1 MSVFVLSAIVNIA
14 DQAFCIPF
22 YGKEPMSKNP
32 TQKSAPTKEKLS
44 FPMTE
49 THLQAPA
56 RVFQEEDAALKTVM
70 QFFAE
75 EVLPFLHISG
85 KVVGFAPTE
94 LVRLDIQ
101 KFFQDFNLIMEDTSW
116 KHFEF
121 QSTDNGIEDLKRFR
135 VYEAVT
141 SYQNGV
147 SVTTYVLYSGNI
159 RHPVTQFTEGINTYR
174 VQPIIMQNKNA
185 EKTFQELKE
194 KAQAGRLTR
203 TDLVSLTLCPL
214 MGGEMPQKER
224 IKGAFEI
231 LKESG
236 DLLDPDEVQ
245 KIEAVIYAM
254 AEKFLEKMD
263 LEEVMEEI
271 SMTRLG
277 EMLVNKGY
285 DIGHSKG
292 VEEEKLA
299 AARNL
304 LGQVSPDILAK
315 ALELP
320 LDTILK
326 LEKERESSS
335 K

>member
-1 MSVFVLSAIVNIA
+1 
-14 DQAFCIPF
+14 
-22 YGKEPMSKNP
+22 
-32 TQKSAPTKEKLS
+32 
-44 FPMTE
+44 
-49 THLQAPA
+49 
-56 RVFQEEDAALKTVM
+56 
-70 QFFAE
+70 
-75 EVLPFLHISG
+75 
-85 KVVGFAPTE
+85 
-94 LVRLDIQ
+94 
-101 KFFQDFNLIMEDTSW
+101 
-116 KHFEF
+116 
-121 QSTDNGIEDLKRFR
+121 
-135 VYEAVT
+135 
-141 SYQNGV
+141 
-147 SVTTYVLYSGNI
+147 LYSGNI

-174 VQPIIMQNKNA
+174 VQPVIMQNKNA

-194 KAQAGRLTR
+194 KAQAGRITR
-203 TDLVSLTLCPL
+203 SDLVSLTLSPL

-236 DLLDPDEVQ
+236 GLLNPDEVQ

-254 AEKFLEKMD
+254 AEKFLVKMD

-292 VEEEKLA
+292 VEEGKLD
-299 AARNL
+299 AARSL

-320 LDTILK
+320 LETILK
-326 LEKERESSS
+326 
-335 K
+335 

>member
-32 TQKSAPTKEKLS
+32 TQKSAPTKEKFS

-56 RVFQEEDAALKTVM
+56 R
-70 QFFAE
+70 
-75 EVLPFLHISG
+75 I
-85 KVVGFAPTE
+85 
-94 LVRLDIQ
+94 
-101 KFFQDFNLIMEDTSW
+101 
-116 KHFEF
+116 
-121 QSTDNGIEDLKRFR
+121 FR
-135 VYEAVT
+135 
-141 SYQNGV
+141 
-147 SVTTYVLYSGNI
+147 
-159 RHPVTQFTEGINTYR
+159 
-174 VQPIIMQNKNA
+174 
-185 EKTFQELKE
+185 
-194 KAQAGRLTR
+194 
-203 TDLVSLTLCPL
+203 
-214 MGGEMPQKER
+214 
-224 IKGAFEI
+224 
-231 LKESG
+231 
-236 DLLDPDEVQ
+236 
-245 KIEAVIYAM
+245 
-254 AEKFLEKMD
+254 
-263 LEEVMEEI
+263 EEVMEEI

-285 DIGHSKG
+285 GEGYDIGYSKG

-320 LDTILK
+320 LETILK
-326 LEKERESSS
+326 LKKERESSS

>member
-1 MSVFVLSAIVNIA
+1 
-14 DQAFCIPF
+14 
-22 YGKEPMSKNP
+22 
-32 TQKSAPTKEKLS
+32 
-44 FPMTE
+44 
-49 THLQAPA
+49 
-56 RVFQEEDAALKTVM
+56 
-70 QFFAE
+70 
-75 EVLPFLHISG
+75 
-85 KVVGFAPTE
+85 
-94 LVRLDIQ
+94 
-101 KFFQDFNLIMEDTSW
+101 
-116 KHFEF
+116 
-121 QSTDNGIEDLKRFR
+121 
-135 VYEAVT
+135 
-141 SYQNGV
+141 
-147 SVTTYVLYSGNI
+147 
-159 RHPVTQFTEGINTYR
+159 
-174 VQPIIMQNKNA
+174 MQNKNA

-194 KAQAGRLTR
+194 KARIGRLTR
-203 TDLVSLTLCPL
+203 TDLVALTLCPL
-214 MGGEMPQKER
+214 MGGDMSQKER

-236 DLLDPDEVQ
+236 GLLDTDEIQ

-285 DIGHSKG
+285 SKG

-320 LDTILK
+320 LETILK
-326 LEKERESSS
+326 LKEDQEPVSR
-335 K
+335 

>member
-56 RVFQEEDAALKTVM
+56 RVFQE
-70 QFFAE
+70 
-75 EVLPFLHISG
+75 
-85 KVVGFAPTE
+85 
-94 LVRLDIQ
+94 
-101 KFFQDFNLIMEDTSW
+101 
-116 KHFEF
+116 
-121 QSTDNGIEDLKRFR
+121 
-135 VYEAVT
+135 
-141 SYQNGV
+141 
-147 SVTTYVLYSGNI
+147 
-159 RHPVTQFTEGINTYR
+159 
-174 VQPIIMQNKNA
+174 
-185 EKTFQELKE
+185 
-194 KAQAGRLTR
+194 
-203 TDLVSLTLCPL
+203 
-214 MGGEMPQKER
+214 
-224 IKGAFEI
+224 
-231 LKESG
+231 
-236 DLLDPDEVQ
+236 EVQ

>member
-1 MSVFVLSAIVNIA
+1 MA
-14 DQAFCIPF
+14 
-22 YGKEPMSKNP
+22 KNP
-32 TQKSAPTKEKLS
+32 TQRSAPAKEKFS

-56 RVFQEEDAALKTVM
+56 RVFQE
-70 QFFAE
+70 
-75 EVLPFLHISG
+75 
-85 KVVGFAPTE
+85 
-94 LVRLDIQ
+94 
-101 KFFQDFNLIMEDTSW
+101 
-116 KHFEF
+116 
-121 QSTDNGIEDLKRFR
+121 
-135 VYEAVT
+135 
-141 SYQNGV
+141 
-147 SVTTYVLYSGNI
+147 
-159 RHPVTQFTEGINTYR
+159 
-174 VQPIIMQNKNA
+174 
-185 EKTFQELKE
+185 
-194 KAQAGRLTR
+194 
-203 TDLVSLTLCPL
+203 
-214 MGGEMPQKER
+214 
-224 IKGAFEI
+224 
-231 LKESG
+231 
-236 DLLDPDEVQ
+236 EVQ

-277 EMLVNKGY
+277 EMLVNKGYGEGY

>member
-1 MSVFVLSAIVNIA
+1 
-14 DQAFCIPF
+14 
-22 YGKEPMSKNP
+22 
-32 TQKSAPTKEKLS
+32 
-44 FPMTE
+44 
-49 THLQAPA
+49 
-56 RVFQEEDAALKTVM
+56 
-70 QFFAE
+70 
-75 EVLPFLHISG
+75 
-85 KVVGFAPTE
+85 
-94 LVRLDIQ
+94 
-101 KFFQDFNLIMEDTSW
+101 
-116 KHFEF
+116 
-121 QSTDNGIEDLKRFR
+121 
-135 VYEAVT
+135 
-141 SYQNGV
+141 
-147 SVTTYVLYSGNI
+147 
-159 RHPVTQFTEGINTYR
+159 
-174 VQPIIMQNKNA
+174 
-185 EKTFQELKE
+185 
-194 KAQAGRLTR
+194 
-203 TDLVSLTLCPL
+203 

-236 DLLDPDEVQ
+236 SLLDPDEVQ

-292 VEEEKLA
+292 VKKEKLA

-320 LDTILK
+320 LETIIKLK
-326 LEKERESSS
+326 KERESSS

>member
-1 MSVFVLSAIVNIA
+1 M
-14 DQAFCIPF
+14 
-22 YGKEPMSKNP
+22 
-32 TQKSAPTKEKLS
+32 
-44 FPMTE
+44 
-49 THLQAPA
+49 
-56 RVFQEEDAALKTVM
+56 
-70 QFFAE
+70 
-75 EVLPFLHISG
+75 
-85 KVVGFAPTE
+85 
-94 LVRLDIQ
+94 
-101 KFFQDFNLIMEDTSW
+101 
-116 KHFEF
+116 
-121 QSTDNGIEDLKRFR
+121 KRFR

-236 DLLDPDEVQ
+236 GLLDPDEVQ

-277 EMLVNKGY
+277 EMLVNKGYGEGY

-326 LEKERESSS
+326 LEKERESSL
-335 K
+335 KIRR

>member
-1 MSVFVLSAIVNIA
+1 
-14 DQAFCIPF
+14 
-22 YGKEPMSKNP
+22 MSKNP
-32 TQKSAPTKEKLS
+32 AQKSAPTKEKFS

-56 RVFQEEDAALKTVM
+56 RIFQEEDAALKTVM

-75 EVLPFLHISG
+75 EVLPFLHI
-85 KVVGFAPTE
+85 
-94 LVRLDIQ
+94 
-101 KFFQDFNLIMEDTSW
+101 
-116 KHFEF
+116 
-121 QSTDNGIEDLKRFR
+121 
-135 VYEAVT
+135 
-141 SYQNGV
+141 
-147 SVTTYVLYSGNI
+147 SGNI

-203 TDLVSLTLCPL
+203 SDLVSLTLSPL

-236 DLLDPDEVQ
+236 GLLNPDEVQ

-254 AEKFLEKMD
+254 AEKFLVKMD

-292 VEEEKLA
+292 VEEGKLD
-299 AARNL
+299 AARSL

-320 LDTILK
+320 LETILK
-326 LEKERESSS
+326 
-335 K
+335 

>member
-49 THLQAPA
+49 TPLQAPA
-56 RVFQEEDAALKTVM
+56 RIFQE
-70 QFFAE
+70 
-75 EVLPFLHISG
+75 
-85 KVVGFAPTE
+85 
-94 LVRLDIQ
+94 
-101 KFFQDFNLIMEDTSW
+101 
-116 KHFEF
+116 
-121 QSTDNGIEDLKRFR
+121 
-135 VYEAVT
+135 
-141 SYQNGV
+141 
-147 SVTTYVLYSGNI
+147 
-159 RHPVTQFTEGINTYR
+159 
-174 VQPIIMQNKNA
+174 
-185 EKTFQELKE
+185 
-194 KAQAGRLTR
+194 
-203 TDLVSLTLCPL
+203 
-214 MGGEMPQKER
+214 
-224 IKGAFEI
+224 
-231 LKESG
+231 
-236 DLLDPDEVQ
+236 EVQ

-285 DIGHSKG
+285 SKG